1 MASGSEWPRTV
12 TVTGLRLDPRSI
24 QDAAAEIC
32 AWARAGDQGY
42 VITVNTQH
50 LDLYH
55 KDEAFRD
62 ACDAARLR
70 VIDGR
75 PIRWLAKIKTTRKL
89 PMCPGSDLIL
99 PLCNEAARLD
109 LSVAIIAATEAIAR
123 DARSVFES
131 AVPALRIAG
140 AWAAP
145 PMLRKDEDGARKL
158 AEAVAVVAPDVL
170 FIGIGAP
177 TQELWAQRY
186 LQRCGAG
193 AALCIGAGL
202 EFLTG
207 RRKRAPGWVRR
218 LGFEF
223 VWRLA
228 SEPRRL
234 WRRYLNAGAA
244 TLRAAWQVIR
254 NRIMG

>member
-1 MASGSEWPRTV
+1 MASEVEWPRKV

-32 AWARAGDQGY
+32 AWARAGEQGY

-50 LDLYH
+50 LDLYQ
-55 KDEAFRD
+55 KDMAFQD
-62 ACDAARLR
+62 AYDAARLR

-75 PIRWLAKIKTTRKL
+75 PIRWLANIKTSRKL

-99 PLCNEAARLD
+99 PVCQEAARLE
-109 LSVAIIAATEAIAR
+109 LSVGVIAASEDIAR
-123 DARSVFES
+123 DATTTFETNV
-131 AVPALRIAG
+131 AALRIAG

-145 PMLRKDEDGARKL
+145 PVLQRDEDGACKL
-158 AEAVAVVAPDVL
+158 AKAVAAVAPDVL
-170 FIGIGAP
+170 FIGVGAP

-186 LQRCGAG
+186 LQQCGVGAVLCVGAG
-193 AALCIGAGL
+193 I

-207 RRKRAPGWVRR
+207 RKKRAPMWIRR
-218 LGFEF
+218 FGVEA
-223 VWRLA
+223 VWRLI

-234 WRRYLNAGAA
+234 WRRYLGAGAA
-244 TLRAAWQVIR
+244 VIR
-254 NRIMG
+254 ARRQVVRDRIRN